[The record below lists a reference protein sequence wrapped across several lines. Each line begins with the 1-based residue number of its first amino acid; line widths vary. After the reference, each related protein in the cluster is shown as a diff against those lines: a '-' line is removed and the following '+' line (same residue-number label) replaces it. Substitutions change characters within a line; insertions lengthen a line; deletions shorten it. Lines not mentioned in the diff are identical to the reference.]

1 MTLVSVTCK
10 MGVYRHDEFLDLIDD
25 LGGYIIQKQVIAQEV
40 VLQALVPRED
50 IAQLRVLSRVVA
62 GEIQYSP
69 LVGTE
74 IAVVS
79 MSLDIH
85 HLPHASC
92 DIAEYL
98 RKSGAKT
105 NMIGLARGFGKRIG
119 LLSAEERDIINEHDL
134 AIFLF
139 GNFETCIK
147 YKIKTFRR
155 GISVPI
161 VLCGGPKT
169 EVLRDL
175 FTPPVDG
182 YLGNIGRFM
191 HRTQEKDEIAKLDEL
206 IAEVSRVLDE
216 KRTRIS
222 RDPLSLSPARL
233 MDVILDEIPAIH
245 EVLSPIPVVVQMDG
259 VRIKLPYAEYRDVIS
274 AVVIEGNITIG
285 DIVRLTPSK
294 MQDYI
299 LAKIL
304 PMSETG
310 VMI

>member
-1 MTLVSVTCK
+1 MNLVSVTIKC
-10 MGVYRHDEFLDLIDD
+10 GVYRHDEILDLIDD
-25 LGGYIIQKQVIAQEV
+25 LGGYVIQKQMIAQEV

-50 IAQLRVLSRVVA
+50 ITQLRLISRPLS

-92 DIAEYL
+92 DIGEYL

-119 LLSAEERDIINEHDL
+119 ILSTEERDIINEHDL

-147 YKIKTFRR
+147 HKIETFRR
-155 GISVPI
+155 GIFVPI

-175 FTPPVDG
+175 FSPPVDG
-182 YLGNIGRFM
+182 YLGDVGRFM
-191 HRTQEKDEIAKLDEL
+191 HRTKEKDEIAKLDEL

-216 KRTRIS
+216 KRSRLA

-233 MDVILDEIPAIH
+233 MDVILDNVPAVH
-245 EVLSPIPVVVQMDG
+245 EVLSPIPIVVQMDG
-259 VRIKLPYAEYRDVIS
+259 VRIKLPYAEYADEI
-274 AVVIEGNITIG
+274 AKVVIEDTITIG
-285 DIVRLTPSK
+285 DIVTLSPSR

-304 PMSETG
+304 PMSDTK
-310 VMI
+310 VML

>member
-1 MTLVSVTCK
+1 M
-10 MGVYRHDEFLDLIDD
+10 DLIDD
-25 LGGYIIQKQVIAQEV
+25 LGGYIIQKQVIAQEI

-50 IAQLRVLSRVVA
+50 IAQLRILSRIVA

-92 DIAEYL
+92 DMAEYL

-119 LLSAEERDIINEHDL
+119 LLSTEERDIINEHDL
-134 AIFLF
+134 VIFLF

-147 YKIKTFRR
+147 HKIEIFRR
-155 GISVPI
+155 GIFVPI
-161 VLCGGPKT
+161 VVCGGPKT

-182 YLGNIGRFM
+182 YLGDIGRFM
-191 HRTQEKDEIAKLDEL
+191 HRTQEKNELAKLDEL

-216 KRTRIS
+216 KRTRLA
-222 RDPLSLSPARL
+222 RDPLSMSSARL
-233 MDVILDEIPAIH
+233 MDVILDEIPEVH

-259 VRIKLPYAEYRDVIS
+259 VRIKLPYEKYHEKIS
-274 AVVIEGNITIG
+274 AVVIEDEVTIG
-285 DIVRLTPSK
+285 DVVRLTPSK

-310 VMI
+310 IMI

>member
-25 LGGYIIQKQVIAQEV
+25 LGGYIIQKQAIAQEV
-40 VLQALVPRED
+40 VLQALVPKED

-92 DIAEYL
+92 DMGEYL

-134 AIFLF
+134 VIFLF

-147 YKIKTFRR
+147 YKIETFRR
-155 GISVPI
+155 GIFVPI

-216 KRTRIS
+216 KRTRLA
-222 RDPLSLSPARL
+222 RDPLSMSPARL
-233 MDVILDEIPAIH
+233 MDVILDEVPEIH
-245 EVLSPIPVVVQMDG
+245 NVLSPIPVVVQMDG
-259 VRIKLPYAEYRDVIS
+259 VRIKLPYEKYHDVIS
-274 AVVIEGNITIG
+274 AVVIEGEITIG
-285 DIVRLTPSK
+285 DVVRLTPSK

-310 VMI
+310 IMI